1 MPRLPR
7 QKKDQIAVVAGLQAE
22 REGMSNQIG
31 SGLPLDPPPHEQEE
45 LSETGVVVMLRPEDR
60 KKLLGRLA
68 EFELKLLDLNPL
80 QQNFV
85 MAFVMDPTDASAA
98 ARKAGY
104 SEKRCAATA
113 CDLLAKPHV
122 AACIALG
129 EQLRED
135 RTMITSDRTLH
146 EIAIIA
152 FSDITDFSIGP
163 GGRIDTKPGVPSY
176 ATRAIKS
183 VEWTSIEREDEEG
196 KPVITYKTKI
206 ALWPKDV
213 ALRMLAVY
221 QKLLSGDGTVVNA
234 TVNNDNRGQ
243 THHHEHQHQT
253 WQIGDLTLNF

>member
-1 MPRLPR
+1 MTKPKGDRIAEVERLR
-7 QKKDQIAVVAGLQAE
+7 AE
-22 REGMSNQIG
+22 REGGRDTRIG
-31 SGLPLDPPPHEQEE
+31 AGLPLEGRDDEPEE
-45 LSETGVVVMLRPEDR
+45 VSDGSVQVMLRPEDR
-60 KKLLGRLA
+60 RRLLGRLA
-68 EFELKLLDLNPL
+68 EFELMLLALNPL

-85 MAFVMDPTDASAA
+85 MAYVMDPTDGAAA

-104 SEKRCAATA
+104 SERRASATA
-113 CDLLAKPHV
+113 VDLQKRPGV
-122 AACIALG
+122 AAAIALG

-146 EIAIIA
+146 EIAIMA

-163 GGRIDTKPGVPSY
+163 GGSIQTKPGVPSY

-213 ALRMLAVY
+213 GLRMLAVY
-221 QKLLSGDGTVVNA
+221 QKLLSGEALA
-234 TVNNDNRGQ
+234 TTTINNDNRGQ
-243 THHHEHQHQT
+243 VHHHEHQHQT

>member
-1 MPRLPR
+1 MPRLPKS
-7 QKKDQIAVVAGLQAE
+7 KKDAVAEIERARLE
-22 REGMSNQIG
+22 REGNTTTTIG
-31 SGLPLDPPPHEQEE
+31 SGLPVEREE
-45 LSETGVVVMLRPEDR
+45 MPDGTTVMLRPEDR
-60 KKLLGRLA
+60 RRLLGRLA
-68 EFELKLLDLNPL
+68 EFELKLLDLNPS

-85 MAFVMDPTDASAA
+85 MAYIMDPTDGAAA

-104 SEKRCAATA
+104 SERRASATA
-113 CDLLAKPHV
+113 SELLNKPHV

-152 FSDITDFSIGP
+152 FSDITDFTVEGAGKVST
-163 GGRIDTKPGVPSY
+163 RPGVPSY

-183 VEWTSIEREDEEG
+183 IEWSTTEREDEKG
-196 KPVITYKTKI
+196 NPVITYKTKI

-221 QKLLSGDGTVVNA
+221 QKLLSGDGPVINA

>member
-1 MPRLPR
+1 MTKR
-7 QKKDQIAVVAGLQAE
+7 KGDQIAAVDAIRAE
-22 REGMSNQIG
+22 REGRNPALIG
-31 SGLPLDPPPHEQEE
+31 AGLPIDLAPDASEE
-45 LSETGVVVMLRPEDR
+45 LSPETVQVMLRPEDR
-60 KKLLGRLA
+60 RRLLGRLA
-68 EFELKLLDLNPL
+68 EFELKLLALNPN
-80 QQNFV
+80 QQAFV
-85 MAFVMDPTDASAA
+85 MAYIMDPTDQTAA

-104 SEKRCAATA
+104 SERRASATA
-113 CDLLAKPHV
+113 VDLMKRPHV
-122 AACIALG
+122 AAAIALG

-152 FSDITDFSIGP
+152 FSDITDFKIGP
-163 GGRIDTKPGVPSY
+163 GGQIETKPGVPSY

-221 QKLLSGDGTVVNA
+221 QKLLSGEGLTVNA

-243 THHHEHQHQT
+243 VHHHEHQHQT

>member
-1 MPRLPR
+1 MPRH
-7 QKKDQIAVVAGLQAE
+7 KKDQIAEVEALRTE
-22 REGMSNQIG
+22 REGGPRDTSIG
-31 SGLPLDPPPHEQEE
+31 AGLPVDYKDDISEE
-45 LSETGVVVMLRPEDR
+45 LSERGVQVMLRPEDR
-60 KKLLGRLA
+60 RRLLGRLA
-68 EFELKLLDLNPL
+68 EFELMLLALNPL

-85 MAFVMDPTDASAA
+85 MAFIMDPTDQTAA

-104 SEKRCAATA
+104 SERRASATA
-113 CDLLAKPHV
+113 CDLMSKPHI
-122 AACIALG
+122 AAAIALG

-163 GGRIDTKPGVPSY
+163 GGSVRTKPGVPAY

-183 VEWTSIEREDEEG
+183 IEWTSIEREDEEG

-221 QKLLSGDGTVVNA
+221 QKLLSGEGVTVNA

-253 WQIGDLTLNF
+253 WVIGDQTLNF